1 MSLTFLP
8 DNRIIGATLS
18 MVLGTENA
26 QFPLTNIEK
35 DFTTKVF
42 RSNETTIEILVDLQA
57 TATIDAFAIV
67 GSSSTGLGF
76 TTISIQGSGSTDF
89 SGSPVITIDMS
100 AEHNFGFKLFTGVA
114 FRFWKL
120 SITRSSGSYIELS
133 NIYLGSKSQL
143 DQNGLSSASFS
154 YINMSNAKISRNRFG
169 QKFIDRY
176 NNINEIAGDIEF
188 CNSAEFDLIDAV
200 YLQHGTTTPL
210 WVIPD
215 PDGTLAS
222 DGEFLFSGYYYF
234 ADNPEWTSVTTGLF
248 NTSITLTE
256 AT

>member
-8 DNRIIGATLS
+8 DNRVIGSTLS
-18 MVLGTENA
+18 MVVGTENA

-67 GSSSTGLGF
+67 GSSSTGMGF
-76 TTISIQGSGSTDF
+76 TTINIRGSGSTDF
-89 SGSPVITIDMS
+89 SGSSVISIDVS

-120 SITRSSGSYIELS
+120 TITRSSGSFIELS
-133 NIYLGSKSQL
+133 NIYLGSKTQL
-143 DQNGLSSASFS
+143 DQNGFSSASFS
-154 YINMSNAKISRNRFG
+154 YVNRSNARISRNRFG

-176 NNINEIAGDIEF
+176 NNINEVSGDIEF
-188 CNSAEFDLIDAV
+188 ANSAEFDAINAI

-215 PDGTLAS
+215 PDSVLATE
-222 DGEFLFSGYYYF
+222 GKFIFSGYYYLQN
-234 ADNPEWTSVTTGLF
+234 NPEWQSVTTGLF

>member
-8 DNRIIGATLS
+8 DNRLIGSTLS
-18 MVLGTENA
+18 MVVGTENA

-42 RSNETTIEILVDLQA
+42 RSNETTVEILVDLQA

-67 GSSSTGLGF
+67 GSSSTGMGF
-76 TTISIQGSGSTDF
+76 TTMSIQGSGSTDF
-89 SGSPVITIDMS
+89 SGSDVIPIDVS
-100 AEHNFGFKLFTGVA
+100 AEHNFGFSLFTGVA

-120 SITRSSGSYIELS
+120 TITRSSGSFIELS
-133 NIYLGSKSQL
+133 NFYLGSKTQL
-143 DQNGLSSASFS
+143 TQNGFASSSFT
-154 YINMSNAKISRNRFG
+154 YVNISNARISHNRFG

-176 NNINEIAGDIEF
+176 NNVKALAGDIEF
-188 CNSAEFDLIDAV
+188 CNSAEFDAIDAV
-200 YLQHGTTTPL
+200 FIQHGTTTPL
-210 WVIPD
+210 WVITD
-215 PDGTLAS
+215 PTGVLAT
-222 DGEFLFSGYYYF
+222 DGEFIFSGYFYLE
-234 ADNPEWTSVTTGLF
+234 DHPEWQGVNTGLF